1 MSMMWKES
9 NVRRSPRISG
19 LNLNA
24 CEGQQQMGR
33 VKVDST
39 KKSTAANAN
48 AVAVGPAS
56 RTRARKKRK
65 LKPLQD
71 VAAANTTFVSPIS
84 QEVCFFTSF
93 TLSVN
98 VHGNLLCLCFCCT
111 FGFVGFYLMD
121 VELHFSQFD
130 FSAFFFS
137 IF

>member
-19 LNLNA
+19 LNLNE
-24 CEGQQQMGR
+24 CQGQQQMGR

-48 AVAVGPAS
+48 ANANADANADANAAAAAVAVGPAS

-71 VAAANTTFVSPIS
+71 VAAANTTFVSPIA

-98 VHGNLLCLCFCCT
+98 VHGYLLCLCFCCT
-111 FGFVGFYLMD
+111 FVFVGF
-121 VELHFSQFD
+121 
-130 FSAFFFS
+130 
-137 IF
+137 

>member
-19 LNLNA
+19 LNLNE
-24 CEGQQQMGR
+24 CQGQQQMGR

-48 AVAVGPAS
+48 AAAAAVAVGPAS

-71 VAAANTTFVSPIS
+71 VAAANTTFVSPIA
-84 QEVCFFTSF
+84 QEVCFFTPF

-98 VHGNLLCLCFCCT
+98 VHGYLLCLCFCCT
-111 FGFVGFYLMD
+111 FVFVGF
-121 VELHFSQFD
+121 
-130 FSAFFFS
+130 
-137 IF
+137 